1 MRRFVKYSLLL
12 LLLGGISGGCSPEDE
27 ATDAS
32 EPIEIPISFN
42 LLSSGSALTK
52 AYGDV
57 DGKPAKPAVDAR
69 EVYVDRV
76 ALYVYERKADGVYAD
91 NEEGFYLS
99 PDNAGKVLPCQRQSS
114 FPFFTAKGRVS
125 LRKNH
130 QYRINAVAYSEAK
143 GEREWFERKGDRFD
157 HTRLSLVNEPELE
170 TPELFFGTVVY
181 GGSGEEYAGGDT
193 LFTYERIDQDKGR
206 ALLTGWLYRC
216 VAGIELRL
224 GNMPDS
230 IRKVEL
236 LADSIHTTVNARTY
250 ADFLSP
256 YDMKRDGSYKH
267 YVIGVDS
274 LMEGEDTWTDEVM
287 GDSAHI
293 VGANLLPVCTSL
305 SLRVTTRSGREEYTS
320 LRLKDKDEE
329 CNSDAPKLRSLPD
342 DGGNGTG
349 IIPGKPDNPDPDD
362 PDQPAPVNPFRV
374 CFLRNNYYR
383 IKGDYQSLV
392 TMEYILQV
400 SVNPNWEGDV
410 NLPLGK

>member
-1 MRRFVKYSLLL
+1 MSLC
-12 LLLGGISGGCSPEDE
+12 G
-27 ATDAS
+27 
-32 EPIEIPISFN
+32 
-42 LLSSGSALTK
+42 
-52 AYGDV
+52 
-57 DGKPAKPAVDAR
+57 
-69 EVYVDRV
+69 
-76 ALYVYERKADGVYAD
+76 
-91 NEEGFYLS
+91 
-99 PDNAGKVLPCQRQSS
+99 
-114 FPFFTAKGRVS
+114 
-125 LRKNH
+125 KNH

-349 IIPGKPDNPDPDD
+349 IIPGKPDNLIPMTRTSLLPSTLSGY
-362 PDQPAPVNPFRV
+362 ASCATITTASRETTRV
-374 CFLRNNYYR
+374 WSPWNTYCKFPSTR
-383 IKGDYQSLV
+383 IGRAMS
-392 TMEYILQV
+392 TCR
-400 SVNPNWEGDV
+400 
-410 NLPLGK
+410 